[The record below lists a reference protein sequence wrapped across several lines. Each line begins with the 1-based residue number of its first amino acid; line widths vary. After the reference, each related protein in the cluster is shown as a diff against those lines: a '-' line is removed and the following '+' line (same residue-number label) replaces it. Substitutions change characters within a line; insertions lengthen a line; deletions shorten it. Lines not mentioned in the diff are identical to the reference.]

1 MSEDQPNDPESEPTG
16 EGGSDEGDA
25 SDADELLVP
34 PQTPFFHTVNL
45 ARYRRQELIKAI
57 QRRTGRRLICYV
69 SETAPLV
76 RDDVVPL
83 MDLLH
88 QVPVGTNIDF
98 LLNTTGGD
106 VSTADK
112 MARILRRRVGSTAGA
127 LRVIVPD
134 YAKSAGTLLALG
146 ADTIVMSD
154 SSELGPID
162 PQIITRQSDGQFIQ
176 RPAHTYVDSYEA
188 LAEKIR
194 NPKSYEDGKNTDAE
208 KQLLAAFDAPQLN
221 LCRQLIERSRQLAE
235 ALLKQGML
243 QDGSYTKVA
252 GDLTNNDLW
261 LSDHGAVIDSQDA
274 QAMGLHVE
282 YMGPNCNEWQAFW
295 RLYCEQRF
303 SLGPDHTKLFESDYA
318 SLPFS

>member
-1 MSEDQPNDPESEPTG
+1 MDNDSAADSAPGTPPKDTGSTDPLVEAESL
-16 EGGSDEGDA
+16 A
-25 SDADELLVP
+25 VP
-34 PQTPFFHTVNL
+34 PQSPFFRAINL

-57 QRRTGRRLICYV
+57 QMSGHPKLICYV

-76 RDDVVPL
+76 REDVMPL

-88 QVPVGTNIDF
+88 KVPVGTNIDF
-98 LLNTTGGD
+98 LLNTPGGD
-106 VSTADK
+106 VGAADK
-112 MARILRRRVGSTAGA
+112 IARILRRRVGSHGT

-134 YAKSAGTLLALG
+134 YAKSAGTLIALG

-162 PQIITRQSDGQFIQ
+162 PQIISRNPKGQLVQ
-176 RPAHTYVDSYEA
+176 HPAHTYVDGYEA
-188 LAEKIR
+188 LARKINGSKR
-194 NPKSYEDGKNTDAE
+194 EGANVDAE
-208 KQLLAAFDAPQLN
+208 EQLLDKCDPAQLN

-252 GDLTNNDLW
+252 ADLTNNERW
-261 LSDHGAVIDSQDA
+261 HSDHGAVIDSEDA

-282 YMGPNCNEWQAFW
+282 YLAPDCKEWQAYW
-295 RLYCEQRF
+295 RLYCEQR
-303 SLGPDHTKLFESDYA
+303 LALEPRDAKLFESDFA
-318 SLPFS
+318 SLPLG

>member
-1 MSEDQPNDPESEPTG
+1 MDYDGATNSGPANASKDIGPSEAG
-16 EGGSDEGDA
+16 GAAEG
-25 SDADELLVP
+25 LVVP
-34 PQTPFFHTVNL
+34 PQSPFFRAINL

-57 QRRTGRRLICYV
+57 QKSGQPKLICYV

-76 RDDVVPL
+76 REDVMPL

-88 QVPVGTNIDF
+88 EVPMGTSIDF
-98 LLNTTGGD
+98 LLNTPGGD
-106 VSTADK
+106 VGAADK
-112 MARILRRRVGSTAGA
+112 IARILRRRVGSHGT

-162 PQIITRQSDGQFIQ
+162 PQIITRNPKGQLVQ
-176 RPAHTYVDSYEA
+176 HPAHTYVDGYDA
-188 LAEKIR
+188 LARKINGPR
-194 NPKSYEDGKNTDAE
+194 SEDGSVDAE
-208 KQLLAAFDAPQLN
+208 EQLLDKIDPAQLN

-252 GDLTNNDLW
+252 GDLTDNERW
-261 LSDHGAVIDSQDA
+261 HSDHGAVIDSEDA
-274 QAMGLHVE
+274 QAMGLHIE
-282 YMGPNCNEWQAFW
+282 YMAPNCKEWQAYW
-295 RLYCEQRF
+295 RLYCEQRL
-303 SLGPDHTKLFESDYA
+303 SLEPRDSKLFESDFA
-318 SLPFS
+318 SLPFG